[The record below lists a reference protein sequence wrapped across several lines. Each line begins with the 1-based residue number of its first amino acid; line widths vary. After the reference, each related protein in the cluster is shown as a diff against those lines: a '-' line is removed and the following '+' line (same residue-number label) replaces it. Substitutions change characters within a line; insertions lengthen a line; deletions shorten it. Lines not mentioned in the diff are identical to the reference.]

1 MAGRYIWIMRF
12 SSLCLAGPTAS
23 GKSRLALWLARKI
36 KGDIIN
42 ADSLQLYEDL
52 PLLTARPQGDELAL
66 CPHHLYGFLNPNRPF
81 CVGAWLEKVEALL
94 PSLSRPPVF
103 VGGTG
108 LYFKS
113 LLEGLAPIP
122 QVTPQVRVQ
131 VRALFEEGG
140 LKLLIKEAKTHA
152 PHLGPLP
159 LDPQRLTRVLEVYL
173 SSGKPLSFWQAQTKT
188 PLLNPQ
194 NTLCVILMPPKNFL
208 HARALERLTQAFP
221 TCLNEMTLLLEKY
234 PDLEKAPLMQALG
247 AKELLHVCRGTLS
260 KDEGL
265 ERAFIRTRQYIKRQ
279 RTWFTH
285 QMPYAHLIEEEDF
298 SAQQRLLETLLEKNF
313 S

>member
-1 MAGRYIWIMRF
+1 
-12 SSLCLAGPTAS
+12 
-23 GKSRLALWLARKI
+23 
-36 KGDIIN
+36 
-42 ADSLQLYEDL
+42 
-52 PLLTARPQGDELAL
+52 
-66 CPHHLYGFLNPNRPF
+66 
-81 CVGAWLEKVEALL
+81 
-94 PSLSRPPVF
+94 
-103 VGGTG
+103 
-108 LYFKS
+108 
-113 LLEGLAPIP
+113 
-122 QVTPQVRVQ
+122 
-131 VRALFEEGG
+131 
-140 LKLLIKEAKTHA
+140 
-152 PHLGPLP
+152 
-159 LDPQRLTRVLEVYL
+159 
-173 SSGKPLSFWQAQTKT
+173 
-188 PLLNPQ
+188 
-194 NTLCVILMPPKNFL
+194 MPPKNFL